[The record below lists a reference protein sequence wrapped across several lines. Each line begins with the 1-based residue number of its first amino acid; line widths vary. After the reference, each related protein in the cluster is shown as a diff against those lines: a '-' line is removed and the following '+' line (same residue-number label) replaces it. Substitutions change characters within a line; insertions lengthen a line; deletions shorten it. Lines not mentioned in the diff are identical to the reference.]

1 MKVKIANESEKQQY
15 FKLRDFNFKNRC
27 NWDKKD
33 FSKPNQFDDNGIIFV
48 NCVGDKV
55 VAGCR
60 LILFQEDILMS
71 NESETF
77 RYKDFTDKKYCE
89 INDIFCNYDYRV
101 KALNQLVEFTVSFA
115 KKMKQEVL
123 MTVQDYSRCRLYKI
137 MLSKLGVE
145 SVLDKKN
152 KWEPLPEYNF
162 SEDYLMIS
170 KL

>member
-1 MKVKIANESEKQQY
+1 VQVKIANESEKQQY
-15 FKLRDFNFKNRC
+15 FKLRDFNFKDRC
-27 NWDKKD
+27 GWDKKD
-33 FSKPNQFDDNGIIFV
+33 FSKPNKFDDKGIIFV
-48 NCVGDKV
+48 CCVGDKV

-60 LILFQEDILMS
+60 LMLFQENVLMS

-89 INDIFCNYDYRV
+89 INDVVCDYEYRG
-101 KALNQLVEFTVSFA
+101 KALNDLAQFVILYA
-115 KKMKQEVL
+115 KEMRQETL
-123 MTVQDYSRCRLYKI
+123 MTVQDYNRCRLYKI
-137 MLSKLGVE
+137 LFSRLGID

-162 SEDYLMIS
+162 SEDYLMIT